1 MPPAPE
7 RAIDT
12 PAVQPALVDPE
23 LDERMAALRE
33 RLTEKARLRAERDA
47 ARAGARMARDAERD
61 GERMQRLADAGVDP
75 GIEPDAI
82 RAQVDEVTRNLV
94 HAQAAA
100 AVKQALKLS
109 GASSNAEGIAA
120 ALRQSA
126 VVVKEPRNVA
136 AFNSVS
142 LATGFGSVIVTVGS
156 SPSLVLEGDAET
168 LSDIKS
174 EVRHGTLVI
183 ELTDAAKDRQ
193 RGSRRPISAYVT
205 VPNLK
210 AVSLSGSGRV
220 QLAGLNG
227 GETAIKLSG
236 SGVIEATGRLDKL
249 SVKISG
255 SGKADMPSL
264 EVGDASIDISGSGDA
279 IVRPSGSLAV
289 DISGSA
295 RVHYVGTPARISTS
309 ISGRG
314 MVHPL

>member
-1 MPPAPE
+1 
-7 RAIDT
+7 
-12 PAVQPALVDPE
+12 
-23 LDERMAALRE
+23 MAALRE

-109 GASSNAEGIAA
+109 GASSNAGGIAA
-120 ALRQSA
+120 ALRQLA

-249 SVKISG
+249 SSRRFQHR
-255 SGKADMPSL
+255 AC
-264 EVGDASIDISGSGDA
+264 
-279 IVRPSGSLAV
+279 
-289 DISGSA
+289 A
-295 RVHYVGTPARISTS
+295 RRWSD
-309 ISGRG
+309 
-314 MVHPL
+314 